1 MHRVRRPLARAVVR
15 GLRGLAAIALGVALL
30 AALLRGGARYLFCPM
45 IDDVVDETCC
55 SPAHDADAALRAPDC
70 CETRTVGVLPSAQS
84 SAPAPHVAPAPV
96 LASLPAVSEV
106 CRGALVARASFVRE
120 PTGPPPLPSQ
130 RPARS
135 MVFLI

>member
-1 MHRVRRPLARAVVR
+1 MHRVRRPLARTV
-15 GLRGLAAIALGVALL
+15 LRGVRRFAALVLGVVLVAC
-30 AALLRGGARYLFCPM
+30 LLRGGARYLFCSM
-45 IDDVVDETCC
+45 VDAVVDETCC
-55 SPAHDADAALRAPDC
+55 SPTHDADVALRAPDC
-70 CETRTVGVLPSAQS
+70 CQTKTVGVLPSAHA

-96 LASLPAVSEV
+96 LASLPPVSEP

-120 PTGPPPLPSQ
+120 PTGPPLPSQ